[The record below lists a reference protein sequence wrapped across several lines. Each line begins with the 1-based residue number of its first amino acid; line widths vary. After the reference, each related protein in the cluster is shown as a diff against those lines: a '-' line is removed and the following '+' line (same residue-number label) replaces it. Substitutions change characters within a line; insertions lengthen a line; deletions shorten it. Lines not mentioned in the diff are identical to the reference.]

1 MIVNLLFSNTELY
14 ECKAYVD
21 FDSYMIIFPTID
33 NFKAP
38 FQIQRIGNQSI
49 IYKIILREK
58 IVFYPKKIVYV
69 RMNYISLLKERS
81 FIMTA
86 IYPIV
91 PNVFLDTNTPYIVI
105 IVNFTNK
112 ILTFNK
118 DICLNSIYKYIDTL
132 YIIINIAKTFTAIV
146 TTSTAVFKP
155 FIAI

>member
-1 MIVNLLFSNTELY
+1 
-14 ECKAYVD
+14 
-21 FDSYMIIFPTID
+21 MIIFPTID

-118 DICLNSIYKYIDTL
+118 DICLN
-132 YIIINIAKTFTAIV
+132 
-146 TTSTAVFKP
+146 
-155 FIAI
+155 